1 MLRDTLV
8 GLIEPMRAARELNPL
23 ALFTEQK
30 RPSDDRPP
38 CLENPRPEGAEST
51 LTENAASPFQAEPA
65 HKSRG
70 TNQLA
75 QEDTKVNFH
84 IPADRIPGI
93 LSLGEEWSRSREAT
107 VEEMHRSFDGFIKMI
122 ERRIAFFDRLILLA
136 GGSFALSL
144 TLVST
149 LHKTAQNADFVS
161 AGCLKAAWVLMLV
174 CIIFSWIPGATV
186 SEIHASLVHLVAGH
200 DSCCYRVV
208 VPGSRFGT
216 FGAKDICSP
225 KDFAVL

>member
-1 MLRDTLV
+1 
-8 GLIEPMRAARELNPL
+8 
-23 ALFTEQK
+23 
-30 RPSDDRPP
+30 
-38 CLENPRPEGAEST
+38 
-51 LTENAASPFQAEPA
+51 
-65 HKSRG
+65 
-70 TNQLA
+70 
-75 QEDTKVNFH
+75 H

-174 CIIFSWIPGATV
+174 CIIFSWI
-186 SEIHASLVHLVAGH
+186 HNW
-200 DSCCYRVV
+200 YRVTV
-208 VPGSRFGT
+208 AERVYLMGQKRVSAFQHQ
-216 FGAKDICSP
+216 
-225 KDFAVL
+225 VN

>member
-1 MLRDTLV
+1 
-8 GLIEPMRAARELNPL
+8 
-23 ALFTEQK
+23 
-30 RPSDDRPP
+30 
-38 CLENPRPEGAEST
+38 
-51 LTENAASPFQAEPA
+51 
-65 HKSRG
+65 
-70 TNQLA
+70 LA

-107 VEEMHRSFDGFIKMI
+107 VEEMHRSLDGFIKMI

-161 AGCLKAAWVLMLV
+161 AGCLKAAWVLMLF
-174 CIIFSWIPGATV
+174 CIIFSWI
-186 SEIHASLVHLVAGH
+186 HNW
-200 DSCCYRVV
+200 YRVTV
-208 VPGSRFGT
+208 AERVYLMGQKRVSAFQHQVNAGFANRGSKLFEDVTAGDVDLGEFYGLLKSYSRSESEKAISSVERKCQSKHT
-216 FGAKDICSP
+216 VDRLNP
-225 KDFAVL
+225 QPAVRSERITAG